1 MTSIARWSHRVA
13 AITLWGLV
21 VLVVASLIGSGST
34 SAQGTHHA
42 AIVIDFGGGQL
53 TSSCVPFAEDEI
65 SGADLLRRSGAS
77 VVFTGFGGG
86 LGAGVCEID
95 GQGCNDPGDCFCQCR
110 GADCHYWSYW
120 TLQDG
125 AWHFQNVGA
134 GQRDVHDG
142 DADAWVWGDR
152 RTPPDADLGYGDV
165 CPVIVPTNAPLPRP
179 TSNPG
184 GNSNPQPT
192 IVDPGPEPV
201 ATPPGGSNAEVST
214 PSATP
219 RATEQ
224 VRRATEQV
232 RRATTPIARNDRSDA
247 AGGPDDGSGGAPV
260 GLIAFAAIAGALV
273 VGIGAFALRR
283 RIHG

>member
-1 MTSIARWSHRVA
+1 MTSIARWVHRVA

-65 SGADLLRRSGAS
+65 SGVDLLRRSGAT
-77 VVFTGFGGG
+77 VVFSGSGG
-86 LGAGVCEID
+86 LGEGVCQID
-95 GQGCNDPGDCFCQCR
+95 EQGCNDPGDCFCQCR

-125 AWHFQNVGA
+125 EWHFQNVGA
-134 GQRDVHDG
+134 SQRDVHDG

-152 RTPPDADLGYGDV
+152 RTPPDAELGYGDV
-165 CPVIVPTNAPLPRP
+165 CPVVVPTNAPLSRP

-192 IVDPGPEPV
+192 TADPGPQPV
-201 ATPPGGSNAEVST
+201 ATPADGPNAQVST
-214 PSATP
+214 PGATP
-219 RATEQ
+219 
-224 VRRATEQV
+224 RATEQV
-232 RRATTPIARNDRSDA
+232 RRATTPIARNLRSDA

-260 GLIAFAAIAGALV
+260 GLIAFGAIAGALV
-273 VGIGAFALRR
+273 MGIGAFTVRR